1 MSGKDI
7 SVVLEDRTVL
17 GKGLKSLRDGGKV
30 PAVVHDH
37 GKPSLHVMGDTSIL
51 SKVYAEAGK
60 HHPVQVSVGK
70 SEFLTIIKDADND
83 PVKNNLRHLVFQAI
97 KQDEKVETEVP
108 VHFAGEAPALKA
120 GLMVI
125 RQLDHVEIE
134 ALPKDL
140 IDSLDVDVTKLVE
153 IGDHVTVAD
162 IVAPSSITILTDLN
176 HPIATVEETKAQE
189 SEEATSEEDEAA
201 AVAAATGGE
210 AEAGEAAE
218 NPKESKES

>member
-7 SVVLEDRTVL
+7 TVTLEDRTIL
-17 GKGLKSLRDGGKV
+17 GKGLAALRRTGKI

-37 GKPSLHVMGDTSIL
+37 GKPSIHVMGDASTIG
-51 SKVYAEAGK
+51 KVYAEAGK
-60 HHPVQVSVGK
+60 HHPVHLSIGK
-70 SEFLTIIKDADND
+70 NEYLTIIKDVDND
-83 PVKNNLRHLVFQAI
+83 PVKNNIRHVVFQAI

-162 IVAPSSITILTDLN
+162 IVVPNAITILTDIN

-189 SEEATSEEDEAA
+189 SEEAVSEEDEAA
-201 AVAAATGGE
+201 AVAAATGSETEE
-210 AEAGEAAE
+210 AEATEK
-218 NPKESKES
+218 PKESI